1 MLLPFVPVHPF
12 AGLFAP
18 HRPFSETLGQSGGA
32 CRAQRC
38 LKKKE
43 KKRKGRAE
51 GWTLF
56 IAFSSCL
63 VLAHCF
69 LSCSSPS
76 PCRLTSIPPFPL
88 LSSPSPSPSPPLFS
102 KPSSS
107 LSGCMNTAEFHL
119 NPRTWELWAKA
130 RGAADTPLPHPEQL
144 LNLRNRIISAK
155 GRSHCSTVRNAVNKP
170 QKKNKKKSGRRERRA
185 GDGRQKT
192 VCQLDA
198 DISNCSDRFGDEF
211 LCRCIDPDPPSAQPD
226 VLNLLFKACSKGCNH
241 IRLTAY
247 IKNKRSKRR
256 CFLQY
261 LKRK

>member
-1 MLLPFVPVHPF
+1 MSCPAL
-12 AGLFAP
+12 
-18 HRPFSETLGQSGGA
+18 
-32 CRAQRC
+32 
-38 LKKKE
+38 LKKKK

-170 QKKNKKKSGRRERRA
+170 QKKTKKRVEEGRGEPKTGGRKLFVSLMLTSVIAQIDLVMNSSVGALIPTRPPLNPMSLIYFSRHAQRAVTISG
-185 GDGRQKT
+185 
-192 VCQLDA
+192 
-198 DISNCSDRFGDEF
+198 
-211 LCRCIDPDPPSAQPD
+211 
-226 VLNLLFKACSKGCNH
+226 
-241 IRLTAY
+241 
-247 IKNKRSKRR
+247 
-256 CFLQY
+256 
-261 LKRK
+261 

>member
-1 MLLPFVPVHPF
+1 MSCPAL
-12 AGLFAP
+12 
-18 HRPFSETLGQSGGA
+18 
-32 CRAQRC
+32 
-38 LKKKE
+38 LKKK
-43 KKRKGRAE
+43 KRKRKGRAE

-76 PCRLTSIPPFPL
+76 PCRLTSIPPF
-88 LSSPSPSPSPPLFS
+88 LSSSSPSPSPPLFS

-170 QKKNKKKSGRRERRA
+170 QKKKQKKEWKKGEASRRRA
-185 GDGRQKT
+185 
-192 VCQLDA
+192 A
-198 DISNCSDRFGDEF
+198 ENC
-211 LCRCIDPDPPSAQPD
+211 LSA
-226 VLNLLFKACSKGCNH
+226 
-241 IRLTAY
+241 
-247 IKNKRSKRR
+247 
-256 CFLQY
+256 
-261 LKRK
+261 

>member
-1 MLLPFVPVHPF
+1 MDSFYSIFILLGSGSLLFVMLISISL
-12 AGLFAP
+12 
-18 HRPFSETLGQSGGA
+18 
-32 CRAQRC
+32 
-38 LKKKE
+38 
-43 KKRKGRAE
+43 
-51 GWTLF
+51 
-56 IAFSSCL
+56 SS
-63 VLAHCF
+63 H
-69 LSCSSPS
+69 
-76 PCRLTSIPPFPL
+76 IHPPFPL

-185 GDGRQKT
+185 EDGRQKT

-211 LCRCIDPDPPSAQPD
+211 LCRCIDPDRPSAQPD

-247 IKNKRSKRR
+247 VNDKRSKRR

>member
-38 LKKKE
+38 LKKK
-43 KKRKGRAE
+43 KKRKKRE
-51 GWTLF
+51 GGGLDSFYSIFILLGSGSLLF
-56 IAFSSCL
+56 VMLISISLSS
-63 VLAHCF
+63 HIHP
-69 LSCSSPS
+69 PS
-76 PCRLTSIPPFPL
+76 PL
-88 LSSPSPSPSPPLFS
+88 LSSSSPSPPLFS

-247 IKNKRSKRR
+247 VNDKRSKRR
-256 CFLQY
+256 CFLQN
-261 LKRK
+261 